1 MKTRILAAIAVLASA
16 GALAQ
21 GTLNLS
27 TAPTAIGS
35 WQRVVEADWT
45 TPLTG
50 PKWVGQLH
58 AGPTEVSLAPLGNV
72 TPFLSGAGA
81 GFWRGTPNPIAV
93 PGIALGGS
101 GVAQLWV
108 WQSTFASFEAALE
121 AGSCVG
127 MSALFAI
134 TTGGQGEP
142 PSLPGNLVNFKS
154 FWICIPE
161 PSTIALGLLGA
172 ASLLFF
178 RRK

>member
-1 MKTRILAAIAVLASA
+1 MKKHIIVAIAVIASA

-27 TAPTAIGS
+27 TAPSAIGS
-35 WQRVVEADWT
+35 HQWVWEGDGVTRLA
-45 TPLTG
+45 G

-58 AGPTEVSLAPLGNV
+58 AGPTYDSMVPLGSV
-72 TPFLSGAGA
+72 TAFLTGAGA
-81 GFWRGTPNPIAV
+81 GVWRGTPNPIAV
-93 PGIALGGS
+93 PGLPLGGS

-108 WQSTFASFEAALE
+108 WQSSFSSFEAAMA

-127 MSALFAI
+127 KSAVFAI

-142 PSLPGNLVNFKS
+142 PAVPGNLVNFKG
-154 FWICIPE
+154 FMVCIPE